1 MYERNKKDAPDKSKF
16 PELSKQIADL
26 DAEIKRVQEEIKA
39 DETWTKHIEKKRIA
53 LAIKSNQRRIEEL
66 QRRIRDKD
74 FIVKKNPTPVSDE
87 LNKVRRKK
95 QKVADDYEQAKHKY
109 ELENRTLGQKIFDGL
124 FEGMQLPKQL
134 VATADLSAPLRQGAT
149 VMFSNPIIWA
159 KAFWNMHGQ
168 AFSHKLYENSINNIK
183 DSKNY
188 DLSQDSGL
196 EITDA
201 DSINERKR
209 EEQFVSKL
217 MESDFMKKA
226 PILSQYRMINKGS
239 ERAYSG
245 FLNNIRFNLFEQGVK
260 ELEMAGYTFT
270 DNPKMFKALATTIN
284 NLTGRGPSATGNTN
298 KVLNFLLFSPKM
310 LTSRIA
316 LIYDLIRTDIPA
328 NSPSRKMAAKSLL
341 GTITWVALFNVL
353 GTMAANAFD
362 DDDDD
367 VLDGLNINP
376 IATDFI
382 KVRSKQTTF
391 DPTAGYAPLVRTLA
405 RIITEKSINASG
417 KEKDLSKGYGQT
429 RFSPFWDFM
438 ENKLSPI
445 ASYGLSLLTHKNP
458 QNKFEDASKAEW
470 NDYITPL
477 FVPLQAM
484 QLVENFN
491 DKDSFGK
498 DFIEVALGLY
508 GIGVAQYDNT
518 SKGNKNANSQTGNR
532 RTERD
537 NTARTTNR
545 RTER

>member
-1 MYERNKKDAPDKSKF
+1 
-16 PELSKQIADL
+16 
-26 DAEIKRVQEEIKA
+26 
-39 DETWTKHIEKKRIA
+39 
-53 LAIKSNQRRIEEL
+53 
-66 QRRIRDKD
+66 
-74 FIVKKNPTPVSDE
+74 
-87 LNKVRRKK
+87 
-95 QKVADDYEQAKHKY
+95 
-109 ELENRTLGQKIFDGL
+109 
-124 FEGMQLPKQL
+124 
-134 VATADLSAPLRQGAT
+134 
-149 VMFSNPIIWA
+149 
-159 KAFWNMHGQ
+159 
-168 AFSHKLYENSINNIK
+168 
-183 DSKNY
+183 
-188 DLSQDSGL
+188 
-196 EITDA
+196 
-201 DSINERKR
+201 
-209 EEQFVSKL
+209 
-217 MESDFMKKA
+217 
-226 PILSQYRMINKGS
+226 
-239 ERAYSG
+239 
-245 FLNNIRFNLFEQGVK
+245 
-260 ELEMAGYTFT
+260 MAGYTFT
-270 DNPKMFKALATTIN
+270 DNPTMFKALATTIN

-316 LIYDLIRTDIPA
+316 LIYDLIRTDIPL

-367 VLDGLNINP
+367 VLDGLNKNP
-376 IATDFI
+376 IATDFA
-382 KVRSKQTTF
+382 KVRDKQTTF